1 MRLRSLHHPAPTG
14 KINVTPLIDVV
25 MVLIVF
31 YLIVGKLA
39 ADRKVEVALPP
50 SAIGAIDDGRGE
62 REPIVITVSA
72 NDGTSEGAA
81 SAAQVMLDGAL
92 VTDVSTL
99 QATLKGL
106 DASSRIVQLRADKG
120 LRYELVSPVLE
131 ACRGAG
137 VASVKLATRRT
148 GNGGEP

>member
-1 MRLRSLHHPAPTG
+1 MRLRSHHHPAPTG

-72 NDGTSEGAA
+72 GENAA
-81 SAAQVMLDGAL
+81 TAAQVMLDGAL

-120 LRYELVSPVLE
+120 LKYELVSPVLE